1 MKWCRV
7 AFTEDGEQLV
17 GEAAKNQVGNNHTS
31 TLYYAKRRKRMILGR
46 AFDDPDAQN
55 NNPQREK

>member
-7 AFTEDGEQLV
+7 AFTKDGEQLV
-17 GEAAKNQVGNNHTS
+17 EEAAKNQVGNNPTN
-31 TLYYAKRRKRMILGR
+31 TLFDVKRMIGR

-55 NNPQREK
+55 NNPLREK